1 MATSQQRSRVA
12 VYPGT
17 FDPITNGH
25 VDLATRAA
33 PLFDRLIVAIAE
45 ARARAR
51 ASGSPSASRS
61 RASRSPGVPNI
72 EVRGFATLL
81 ADLVEEVGAGVIL
94 RGLRAVSD
102 FEYEFQLASMNRHL
116 IPTAETL
123 FLTPSEQYSFISSS
137 LVREI
142 ARLGGDVSGFV
153 HPVVQ
158 QALRNNYRKL
168 DHHHLKGSKTMRKI
182 HRHHLHRVRRDIR
195 ARRMQPAAAEPRL
208 RQAASRS
215 RRSRR
220 CRPIRPTRRHG
231 SSTSSAS

>member
-1 MATSQQRSRVA
+1 MATSRQRSRVA

-25 VDLATRAA
+25 VDLAIRAA
-33 PLFDRLIVAIAE
+33 PLFDRLIVAIADSSSKSPALGLAE
-45 ARARAR
+45 RISLARVALA
-51 ASGSPSASRS
+51 AI
-61 RASRSPGVPNI
+61 PNI
-72 EVRGFATLL
+72 EVRGFSTLL
-81 ADLVEEVGAGVIL
+81 ADLVEEIGAGVIL

-116 IPTAETL
+116 IPSAETL

-158 QALRNNYRKL
+158 QALRNNYRN
-168 DHHHLKGSKTMRKI
+168 S
-182 HRHHLHRVRRDIR
+182 
-195 ARRMQPAAAEPRL
+195 
-208 RQAASRS
+208 
-215 RRSRR
+215 
-220 CRPIRPTRRHG
+220 PT
-231 SSTSSAS
+231 TT